1 MGWLE
6 LEKLVK
12 ETKVNFPK
20 GSRVRLIFMDDPQA
34 PNPGTLGTVKGVD
47 DIGSILVDWDSG
59 SSLNVLQGV
68 DRIELVK

>member
-1 MGWLE
+1 MDYQ
-6 LEKLVK
+6 KLRRTVEERK
-12 ETKVNFPK
+12 TQFPK
-20 GSRVRLIFMDDPQA
+20 GSRVKLIFMDDSQA
-34 PNPGTLGTVKGVD
+34 PKSGTLGTVRGVD